1 MKKQLAELERI
12 AEVASDDVA
21 VAAKE
26 FERFKRRHPAE
37 TNKHVVAKM
46 ELLEM
51 TFAVNAG
58 TYKPNQAHEEN
69 LIAFFESN
77 SNHDDAVEVLLKLAR
92 HYFVNG
98 EV

>member
-12 AEVASDDVA
+12 SELGSDDIA

-26 FERFKRRHPAE
+26 FERFKRRHPTE

-46 ELLEM
+46 ELLEI

-58 TYKPNQAHEEN
+58 TYQPNKGKEEK
-69 LIAFFESN
+69 LIAFF
-77 SNHDDAVEVLLKLAR
+77 
-92 HYFVNG
+92 
-98 EV
+98 